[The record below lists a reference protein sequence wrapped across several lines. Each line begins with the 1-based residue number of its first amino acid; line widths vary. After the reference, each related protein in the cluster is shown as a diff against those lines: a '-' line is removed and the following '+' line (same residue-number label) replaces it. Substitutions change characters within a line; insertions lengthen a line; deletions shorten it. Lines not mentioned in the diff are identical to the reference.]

1 MLSTHDSE
9 VPSATL
15 LSLAV
20 LVNQLTRL
28 GPNTISDFLGSI
40 KWLILFVLVSTHGS
54 IVLSDPT
61 FPYLKFSHLPIH

>member
-40 KWLILFVLVSTHGS
+40 K
-54 IVLSDPT
+54 
-61 FPYLKFSHLPIH
+61 